1 MATLL
6 SSRQGL
12 LTKSVN
18 RLAAVVDE
26 YKDLEAWE
34 LEPPSED
41 HERRTY
47 LRTER
52 MRIWKIKAIL
62 ESETSN
68 VDTALERYSS
78 AADSLDASTPSLDE
92 ILEKVCSNTERAAA
106 TLDKGRVILTAVDNH
121 TKDRKDSSLYI
132 EGCMENGFLHPPKSY
147 EGIGETPMRAL
158 LCRMHQLMRQNSTIP
173 YDLSLAMDTA
183 STTSATKSTTPMD
196 KDATKPT
203 TPTDKSTQ
211 RTRQA
216 AKTSASTAKPI
227 KPSAEQTVGSKPAKI
242 ARKRPATN
250 DTTSTTSAPKR
261 QRNSSSSSSSSSSST
276 EEAGDIPPKK
286 GRASG
291 TILKELL
298 LQGSRTLHLAASK
311 VDQLAPAV
319 TTAPCPQT
327 TERLQRNE
335 DLVRAYHLENM
346 KRHKTTEGK
355 LDTLSLKLN
364 ILTDRFEKMEK
375 EIKERMNTASLE
387 KEHAT
392 SENHLRDN
400 LKELRGAVDN
410 INSSQLSLDSYSSGN
425 ASKFGSRL
433 SEGNTVTTSARG
445 ATPRGGTHQTSD
457 ERGGEELKEVV

>member
-1 MATLL
+1 
-6 SSRQGL
+6 
-12 LTKSVN
+12 
-18 RLAAVVDE
+18 
-26 YKDLEAWE
+26 
-34 LEPPSED
+34 
-41 HERRTY
+41 
-47 LRTER
+47 
-52 MRIWKIKAIL
+52 
-62 ESETSN
+62 
-68 VDTALERYSS
+68 
-78 AADSLDASTPSLDE
+78 
-92 ILEKVCSNTERAAA
+92 
-106 TLDKGRVILTAVDNH
+106 
-121 TKDRKDSSLYI
+121 
-132 EGCMENGFLHPPKSY
+132 
-147 EGIGETPMRAL
+147 
-158 LCRMHQLMRQNSTIP
+158 
-173 YDLSLAMDTA
+173 
-183 STTSATKSTTPMD
+183 MD
-196 KDATKPT
+196 KNATKPT

-227 KPSAEQTVGSKPAKI
+227 KPSAEQSVNSKPAKI

-250 DTTSTTSAPKR
+250 ADTTSTTSAPKR

-327 TERLQRNE
+327 TERLQRIE

-392 SENHLRDN
+392 SENHWNDLRDN

-410 INSSQLSLDSYSSGN
+410 INISQLSLDIRALQGT
-425 ASKFGSRL
+425 RRRVWL
-433 SEGNTVTTSARG
+433 SPLRGQHSNDKCPRG
-445 ATPRGGTHQTSD
+445 AHPRGGTHQTSD
-457 ERGGEELKEVV
+457 ERDGERTEGSP